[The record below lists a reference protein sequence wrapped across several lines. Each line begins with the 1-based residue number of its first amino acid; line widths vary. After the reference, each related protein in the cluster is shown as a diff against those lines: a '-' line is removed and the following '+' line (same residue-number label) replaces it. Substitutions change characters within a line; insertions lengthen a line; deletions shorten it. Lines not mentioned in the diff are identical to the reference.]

1 MFETLAKLLISWCP
15 ERGSNPHAPI
25 KARRSLSIRR
35 EIRAPR
41 AHRGEIPDCS
51 ANYARICR
59 VSGKK
64 LPHLATLAL
73 AALAGCGGGGGDA
86 PAAPPTPPTS
96 APPTSTCKA
105 TVRVQMYGDSTQ
117 VAAYRW
123 GYLQAELDTRYGTG
137 KVVLILQAVSGTNS
151 QQLIAGTDGLNTPWP
166 GTVDADIAFVNHAI
180 NDEGYHHDDLPTFAH
195 DMAVFAQTTKGG
207 VRMVLETPNPIAS
220 WRNTPDAPWADITRR
235 AAEHAG
241 VPVADVQ
248 AYVLGLPGWEEMLSD
263 GIHPTED
270 LQSRIARD
278 VTAPTL
284 EPLIDGMICK

>member
-117 VAAYRW
+117 VAALPLGLPAGRARHALRR
-123 GYLQAELDTRYGTG
+123 GQGRL
-137 KVVLILQAVSGTNS
+137 LILQAVSGTNS

-207 VRMVLETPNPIAS
+207 VQHGAR
-220 WRNTPDAPWADITRR
+220 DAEPHRARGGTRPTRR
-235 AAEHAG
+235 GRTSRAGPRSMRACRWRTCKPTCWACRDGRKCYRTGFTRRRTCNHASLATS
-241 VPVADVQ
+241 PR
-248 AYVLGLPGWEEMLSD
+248 LHSN
-263 GIHPTED
+263 H
-270 LQSRIARD
+270 S
-278 VTAPTL
+278 
-284 EPLIDGMICK
+284 LIG